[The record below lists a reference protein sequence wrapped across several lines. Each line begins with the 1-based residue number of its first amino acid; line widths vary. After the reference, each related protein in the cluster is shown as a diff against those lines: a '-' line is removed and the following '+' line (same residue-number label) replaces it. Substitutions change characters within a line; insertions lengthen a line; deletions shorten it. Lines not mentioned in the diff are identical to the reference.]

1 MGIDLNRFCVNR
13 KIAPNLTIEQ
23 FFQLMARCGLNK
35 VEMRNDMPSGKVTD
49 SLSALQVNALAEK
62 YRQEIVTI
70 NAVYPFNQI
79 TSTLLEK
86 TEGLLKEARAIG
98 AEALVLCPLNDGNP
112 ISLED
117 TVSAMQT
124 LAPLFEK
131 YGIAGLVEPLGF
143 EMSSLRSAV
152 LTQTLI
158 REAQVPFKIVLDTF
172 HHYLYVEDEVNF
184 ETKIDISLIGLVHV
198 SGVEDDRRKALLTDE
213 ERLMLSERDLMKNIE
228 QVLRLERLGYQGIYS
243 FEPFSSVLA
252 GWSEADIERE
262 IRQSIALLT
271 P

>member
-1 MGIDLNRFCVNR
+1 
-13 KIAPNLTIEQ
+13 
-23 FFQLMARCGLNK
+23 
-35 VEMRNDMPSGKVTD
+35 
-49 SLSALQVNALAEK
+49 
-62 YRQEIVTI
+62 
-70 NAVYPFNQI
+70 
-79 TSTLLEK
+79 
-86 TEGLLKEARAIG
+86 
-98 AEALVLCPLNDGNP
+98 
-112 ISLED
+112 
-117 TVSAMQT
+117 
-124 LAPLFEK
+124 
-131 YGIAGLVEPLGF
+131 
-143 EMSSLRSAV
+143 V